1 MSLILDVKGA
11 QPTTENRDESL
22 TIKQLLADYPP
33 VIGGLG

>member
-1 MSLILDVKGA
+1 MMFVSVCAG
-11 QPTTENRDESL
+11 ESL